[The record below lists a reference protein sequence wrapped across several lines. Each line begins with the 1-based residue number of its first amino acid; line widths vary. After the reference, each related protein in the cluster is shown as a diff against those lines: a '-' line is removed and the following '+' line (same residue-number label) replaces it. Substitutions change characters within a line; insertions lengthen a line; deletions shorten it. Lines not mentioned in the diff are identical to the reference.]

1 MHACLHARPFII
13 SQIKSKQKYIRSEK
27 KEHTYIHTHTHK
39 SQKKFDVNIKKI
51 IKKITVVFVAEFI
64 FKNIQL
70 NFLHVNLYSDERYN
84 NFPFQLFE

>member
-1 MHACLHARPFII
+1 MPACTPIYNFLDKV
-13 SQIKSKQKYIRSEK
+13 QIEIYKIWK